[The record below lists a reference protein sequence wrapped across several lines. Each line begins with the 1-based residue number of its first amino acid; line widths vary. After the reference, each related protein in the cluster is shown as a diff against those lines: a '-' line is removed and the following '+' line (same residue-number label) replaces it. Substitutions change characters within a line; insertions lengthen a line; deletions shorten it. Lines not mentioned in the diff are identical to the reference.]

1 MALPRYDEVIMT
13 SIEELQS
20 VQFISIKGERFALI
34 TLEEWEALLEW
45 IETLEDIEIARRA
58 LAELKAAGG
67 DPEKAGWLKW
77 EEIREELA

>member
-1 MALPRYDEVIMT
+1 MALLSYDEVIMT

-45 IETLEDIEIARRA
+45 LETLEDIEIARRA
-58 LAELKAAGG
+58 LAELKEAGG

>member
-1 MALPRYDEVIMT
+1 MT
-13 SIEELQS
+13 SLEELQP
-20 VQFISIKGERFALI
+20 VQFISIKGEQFALI
-34 TLEEWEALLEW
+34 TPEKWKALLEW

-58 LAELKAAGG
+58 LEELKAAGG

>member
-1 MALPRYDEVIMT
+1 MT
-13 SIEELQS
+13 SLEELKS

-34 TLEEWEALLEW
+34 TLKEWEALLEW
-45 IETLEDIEIARRA
+45 LEALEDIEIARRA